1 MIFLGLT
8 LWDLCVAGL
17 TSGLRRFLNDK
28 MLTAISVISGVSL
41 VGFGV
46 YFGIQGILAL
56 IS

>member
-1 MIFLGLT
+1 
-8 LWDLCVAGL
+8 
-17 TSGLRRFLNDK
+17 